1 MSRIRPRKRP
11 CRICRKWFMPD
22 VRQAGRQ
29 KTCSTGCSRQLHC
42 RSCADW
48 NSRNAAYFKSN
59 YLDKKLQQ
67 DGRSPPDMPQPRI
80 NLKLPRDI
88 IADKI
93 GKDTMVIAEYITEQI
108 FTKIRTY
115 PAGFG

>member
-11 CRICRKWFMPD
+11 CKICRKWFMPD

-29 KTCSTGCSRQLHC
+29 KTCSAGCSKELHR

-93 GKDTMVIAEYITEQI
+93 GRDTMIIAEYITEQI
-108 FTKIRTY
+108 FAKIRNY